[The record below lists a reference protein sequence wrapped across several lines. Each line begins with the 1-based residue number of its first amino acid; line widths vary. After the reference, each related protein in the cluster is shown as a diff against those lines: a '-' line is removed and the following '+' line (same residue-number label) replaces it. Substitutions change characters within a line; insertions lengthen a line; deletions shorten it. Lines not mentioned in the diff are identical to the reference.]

1 MSYQPFDRNPSGIVY
16 FGTGVTDQVYESSSN
31 FTFGADV
38 LSVPNITIG
47 DNGEIGSQTT
57 PNAIVI
63 APDGSVSIAGDF
75 TVNGTQTILNT
86 QTVEIED
93 NILLLNANVT
103 GAPTLD
109 AGLEV
114 ERGTSDNVFL
124 TYDEGTNNWHF
135 TNDGT
140 TYYDMWTGLNVGGDI
155 NSDEVIVEGET
166 LTLNG
171 GSGITTSMSANAVT
185 FDVDSTVITGQASIT
200 SAESTDELLIY
211 DGSAGALKRISKGN
225 LVSDLGGGT
234 VTSVAIAG
242 TDGIDVDSGSPITG
256 AGTITLGLSNIANDK
271 LTNSSITF
279 ATDSSSDPVSLGETF
294 TIHGGDG
301 CETITTGANAMGI
314 SVKTDGVTIGL
325 NVSNELEVIGGVTPS
340 VGTPTNGQTIT
351 ADINLVTTGGSNA
364 SITLPAVSSGKI
376 VRVKKVDSG
385 SGLVI
390 INRNNTDVIDGA
402 TSKTLYYQYESMTF
416 VSDGTNWFVI

>member
-1 MSYQPFDRNPSGIVY
+1 MSYQPFDRNPSGVVY
-16 FGTGVTDQVYESSSN
+16 FGAGTTDQVYESNSS
-31 FTFGADV
+31 FTFGNSI
-38 LSVPNITIG
+38 LTVPNITIG
-47 DNGEIGSQTT
+47 DNGEIGSTSS

-63 APDGSVSIAGDF
+63 ASDGTVTITGDL
-75 TVNGTQTILNT
+75 TVDGTQTILNT

-114 ERGTSDNVFL
+114 ERGTSANVFV
-124 TYDEGTNNWHF
+124 TYDEGNDNWHF
-135 TNDGT
+135 TNDGS
-140 TYYDMWTGLNVGGDI
+140 TYYDMWTGLTVGGDI

-185 FDVDSTVITGQASIT
+185 FDVDSTVITGQASLT

-301 CETITTGANAMGI
+301 CETITTGANAMGV